1 MKLDFQS
8 YWHFIVW
15 MKRYWLAYRWLNIL
29 NLILGTIGV
38 VLSLCFVYLFKAA
51 IDIATGAQ
59 TGNLVLILF
68 FYVVGTVLERTLGFV
83 GNWLSTIL
91 FTKTEKDMRTS
102 LFKILM
108 YSDWQQLQEYH
119 SGDVHGRISKDVDYL
134 VGMTVNT
141 YPAVFTMLFQLTGA
155 FVYLCFLDHKLAL
168 CLLVITPLV
177 FLLRRLYIEKQ
188 RELTRDVREQD
199 TDVLSSYQEATQH
212 LLVIKTNHAYDVI
225 RQRLDASQ
233 ITLEEKIKRRL
244 RFSIRPFLLMRLG
257 FDLTYLVVF
266 VWGVVGLQN
275 QWITYGALMAYV
287 QLVARVQA
295 PLKNLSQYVNSLIQ
309 GHIAFERVSA
319 LESLPSDLYDKEEK
333 NKDSYEQ
340 SVIKQQI
347 IEGKIDFSLCLSN
360 VHYQYDSDGR
370 WVLNGFSC
378 HFPKGSI
385 SAILGETGAGK
396 TTLIRLLLGLVTPQ
410 EGAVEWEVHDKMKF
424 PYGFLGRAAIAYVPQ
439 GNTLLSGTIR
449 ENLLLANSGAT
460 EEEMNEALFVA
471 AADFVFALP
480 RGLDTTCHEFG
491 GGLSEGQAQRICI
504 ARALLRPCPI
514 LVFDES
520 TSALDIATE
529 KLVIGRLVS
538 SCKGKTMIFVTHRA
552 AVLEHCSQIIQL

>member
-15 MKRYWLAYRWLNIL
+15 MKRYWLAYRWLNVL

-38 VLSLCFVYLFKAA
+38 VLNLCFVYLFKAA

-155 FVYLCFLDHKLAL
+155 FVYLCFLDYKLAL
-168 CLLVITPLV
+168 CLLVISPLV

-295 PLKNLSQYVNSLIQ
+295 PLKNLSQYVNALIQ

-333 NKDSYEQ
+333 NKDSNEQ
-340 SVIKQQI
+340 SEIKQQI
-347 IEGKIDFSLCLSN
+347 IEEQIDFSLCLSN
-360 VHYQYDSDGR
+360 VHYQYAPDGR

-378 HFPKGSI
+378 HFPKGCV

-410 EGAVEWEVHDKMKF
+410 EGAVEWEVHDKRY

-471 AADFVFALP
+471 AADFVFTLP
-480 RGLDTTCHEFG
+480 RGLDTACHEFG

-529 KLVIGRLVS
+529 KLVIERLVS

>member
-1 MKLDFQS
+1 MKLDFHS

-59 TGNLVLILF
+59 TGNLVPILF
-68 FYVVGTVLERTLGFV
+68 FYVVGTVLERILGFV

-108 YSDWQQLQEYH
+108 YSDWQQLQQYH

-155 FVYLCFLDHKLAL
+155 FVYLCFLDYKLAL

-295 PLKNLSQYVNSLIQ
+295 PLKNLSQYVNALIQ

-333 NKDSYEQ
+333 NKDSNEQ

-360 VHYQYDSDGR
+360 VHYQYAPDGR

-378 HFPKGSI
+378 HFPKGSV

-410 EGAVEWEVHDKMKF
+410 EGAVEWEVHDKRY

-449 ENLLLANSGAT
+449 ENLLLTLN
-460 EEEMNEALFVA
+460 LI
-471 AADFVFALP
+471 P
-480 RGLDTTCHEFG
+480 
-491 GGLSEGQAQRICI
+491 
-504 ARALLRPCPI
+504 
-514 LVFDES
+514 
-520 TSALDIATE
+520 
-529 KLVIGRLVS
+529 
-538 SCKGKTMIFVTHRA
+538 
-552 AVLEHCSQIIQL
+552 

>member
-15 MKRYWLAYRWLNIL
+15 MKRYWLAYRWLNVL

-38 VLSLCFVYLFKAA
+38 ILSLCFVYLFKAA
-51 IDIATGAQ
+51 IDIATGTQ
-59 TGNLVLILF
+59 TGNLVLVLVL
-68 FYVVGTVLERTLGFV
+68 YVVGTVLERTLGFV
-83 GNWLSTIL
+83 GNWLSTML
-91 FTKTEKDMRTS
+91 FTKTEKDMRMS
-102 LFKILM
+102 LFTTVM
-108 YSDWQQLQEYH
+108 YSDWQQLQQYH
-119 SGDVHGRISKDVDYL
+119 SGDVQSRISKDVDYL

-141 YPAVFTMLFQLTGA
+141 FPAVFTMLFQLTGA

-188 RELTRDVREQD
+188 RKLTRDVREQD
-199 TDVLSSYQEATQH
+199 TNVLSSYQEATQH
-212 LLVIKTNHAYDVI
+212 LLVIKTNHAYDLI

-295 PLKNLSQYVNSLIQ
+295 PLKNLSQYVNALIQ

-319 LESLPSDLYDKEEK
+319 LDSLPSDLYDKEEK
-333 NKDSYEQ
+333 NKDSNEQ

-347 IEGKIDFSLCLSN
+347 IEGKMDFSLCLSN
-360 VHYQYDSDGR
+360 VHYQYAPDGR

-378 HFPKGSI
+378 HFPQGSV

-396 TTLIRLLLGLVTPQ
+396 TTLIRLILGLVTPQ

-480 RGLDTTCHEFG
+480 RRLDTACHEFG

-529 KLVIGRLVS
+529 KQVIERLVS